1 MKNRK
6 GNENMDRAKIAYD
19 LHRGGANCAQSLVC
33 AFSEVTGLDQETT
46 MKHCG
51 AVGGGFRTGGICGAV
66 SGAGVVL
73 GFVYPHADPADM
85 PAKTRI
91 SKKIMEF
98 EKRFQERFPGLCCRE
113 IRDLPADPT
122 VSPAAQRLGVTKACD
137 VYIVSAVEILEEM
150 IQEEQA

>member
-1 MKNRK
+1 
-6 GNENMDRAKIAYD
+6 MDRAKIAYD

-33 AFSEVTGLDQETT
+33 AFSDVTGLDQETT
-46 MKHCG
+46 MKLCG
-51 AVGGGFRTGGICGAV
+51 AFGGGFRTGGICGAV

-98 EKRFQERFPGLCCRE
+98 ASRSGSQ
-113 IRDLPADPT
+113 A
-122 VSPAAQRLGVTKACD
+122 SAAGRSGISRQTPQ
-137 VYIVSAVEILEEM
+137 SAPPLS
-150 IQEEQA
+150 AWA